1 MMHKSVL
8 KWAGGKAKV
17 IPFIKSNFVVDP
29 DRRWVEPFMGGGSVF
44 LNIHAQDY
52 LLADIN
58 KDLVTYY
65 KTVQSQKVEF
75 IECVKSLFSQCTT
88 AEQYSKRRDEFN
100 KLKSECIRKAAL
112 FFYLNRAGYNGLC
125 RYNIKGEY
133 NVPFGQPISYKV
145 PEEAFNYLC
154 FKLAAVEVTRAPY
167 ELLLPKTGQGDQIYC
182 DPPYAKLNASSFTKY
197 SGNEFTKEDQTQLA
211 DLLVEAHG
219 RGAKVGISNNLTPV
233 TEELY
238 RSRGFKIYTTDTYR
252 SIAAAG
258 TVRTRVK
265 EILAVLE

>member
-1 MMHKSVL
+1 MLHKSVL

-29 DRRWVEPFMGGGSVF
+29 NRRWVEPFIGGGSVF
-44 LNIHAQDY
+44 LNIHANDY

-58 KDLVTYY
+58 KDLVAYY
-65 KTVQSQKVEF
+65 KAVQSKKTEF
-75 IECVKSLFSQCTT
+75 IECAKSLFTETT
-88 AEQYSKRRDEFN
+88 TPEQFYKRRDEFN
-100 KLKSECIRKAAL
+100 SIRSGSIRKAAL

-133 NVPFGQPISYKV
+133 NAPFGGPRNYQV

-154 FKLAAVEVTRAPY
+154 FKLAAVEVTALSY
-167 ELLLPKTGQGDQIYC
+167 VNLLPQTGQGDQIYC

-197 SGNEFTKEDQTQLA
+197 SGNAFTKEDQTQLA

-219 RGAKVGISNNLTPV
+219 RGAKVGISNNFTQE